1 MASLKDISVVV
12 EGGTETRAI
21 RSGEKYVT
29 AQGFTAIKDGQKQSA
44 ASAGMVRATGRKP
57 AWIRA
62 QLPVGAGFGA
72 VKDIVHEHRL
82 ATVCEEAKC
91 PNIGECWNA
100 GTATIMLMGA
110 VCTRACRFCSVD
122 TGNPRGWLDEEEPE
136 NTARSVELMKLK
148 YIVLTSVNRD
158 DLPDGG
164 AAHYAAAIRAIKR
177 RTPHVA
183 VEALTPDFQ
192 GVMRDVEVVVDSGLE
207 VFAQNVETVKRL
219 THPVRDPRASYEQT
233 LAVLGHAKKYKPSVL
248 TKTSL
253 MLGLGETDE
262 EIAETMDD
270 LRAVNVDLLTLG
282 QYLRPTVHH
291 LEVQRFVTP
300 AQFDQYR
307 AWALAKGF
315 RECVAGPLV
324 RSSYRAE
331 QALAGNNA
339 GISNGA
345 GPGNRDKSMA
355 ASAGNSSAVDL
366 SRFPG
371 PAPFEA
377 PAVKYLGRAEYDP
390 TWREMQRITDT
401 RDANTPDEIW
411 LLEHPPVFT
420 LGLNADSSHVLA
432 AGDIPVVKIDRGGQV
447 TYHGPGQ
454 LVVYPLIDIRRAGFG
469 VRDLVT
475 ALERAVIT
483 YCASLGITAECRK
496 NAPGVYVDGRKIASV
511 GLRIRRGA
519 SYHGLAF
526 NVNMD
531 LEPFQRINP
540 CGYAGL
546 QMTQLADLGHTGA
559 SVESVGEAF
568 APFLT
573 GALEDLR
580 ARKPESLAV

>member
-1 MASLKDISVVV
+1 MTTLKNIPVI
-12 EGGTETRAI
+12 TENRAP

-29 AQGFTAIKDGQKQSA
+29 PQGFTAIKDGQKPRSA
-44 ASAGMVRATGRKP
+44 ESPSARVGKP
-57 AWIRA
+57 RWITA
-62 QLPVGAGFGA
+62 PLAAGAGFSA
-72 VKDIVHEHRL
+72 VKGIVREHRL

-122 TGNPRGWLDEEEPE
+122 TGNPRGWLDAEEPE

-164 AAHYAAAIRAIKR
+164 ARHYADAIRAIKR
-177 RTPHVA
+177 RTPQVA

-192 GVMRDVEVVVDSGLE
+192 GVMKDVETVVDSGLD

-219 THPVRDPRASYEQT
+219 THPVRDPRAGYQQT
-233 LAVLGHAKKYKPSVL
+233 IDVLAHAKKHKPAVL

-262 EIAETMDD
+262 EISQCMDD
-270 LRAVNVDLLTLG
+270 LRAANVDLLTLG
-282 QYLRPTVHH
+282 QYLRPTMHH
-291 LEVQRFVTP
+291 LPVQRFVTP
-300 AQFDQYR
+300 AEFDKYR
-307 AWALAKGF
+307 QWALARGF
-315 RECVAGPLV
+315 RECVSGPLV

-339 GISNGA
+339 GLVNGIN
-345 GPGNRDKSMA
+345 GDIP
-355 ASAGNSSAVDL
+355 
-366 SRFPG
+366 RFPANG
-371 PAPFEA
+371 DRPAEVSHASVAAA
-377 PAVKYLGRAEYDP
+377 PTVKWLGRVPYEP

-401 RDANTPDEIW
+401 RDANTPDQIW

-420 LGLNADSSHVLA
+420 QGLNGDPSHVLA
-432 AGDIPVVKIDRGGQV
+432 AGDIPVVQIDRGGQV

-454 LVVYPLIDIRRAGFG
+454 LVVYPLIDIRRAGLG

-475 ALERAVIT
+475 ALERAVIA
-483 YCASLGITAECRK
+483 YCATLGIEAECRK
-496 NAPGVYVDGRKIASV
+496 NAPGVYVAGRKIASV

-546 QMTQLADLGHTGA
+546 QMTQLAAQGQPNATVEETGR
-559 SVESVGEAF
+559 AF
-568 APFLT
+568 VPFLQRELA
-573 GALEDLR
+573 GFG
-580 ARKPESLAV
+580 RKSGGD

>member
-1 MASLKDISVVV
+1 MASLKDIPVV
-12 EGGTETRAI
+12 TESRAI

-29 AQGFTAIKDGQKQSA
+29 PQGFTAIKDGQKQR
-44 ASAGMVRATGRKP
+44 AGTVPAPATGRKP
-57 AWIRA
+57 SWIRA

-72 VKDIVHEHRL
+72 VKGIVHEHRL

-122 TGNPRGWLDEEEPE
+122 TGNPRGWLDAEEPE

-164 AAHYAAAIRAIKR
+164 AEHYAAAIRAIKR
-177 RTPHVA
+177 RTPQVA

-192 GVMRDVEVVVDSGLE
+192 GVLRDVETVVDSGLE

-219 THPVRDPRASYEQT
+219 THPVRDARASYEQT
-233 LAVLGHAKKYKPSVL
+233 LSVLAHAKKYKPEVL

-262 EIAETMDD
+262 EIAQTMDD

-300 AQFDQYR
+300 AEFDQYR
-307 AWALAKGF
+307 EWALAKGF

-339 GISNGA
+339 GIKNGNGDSPHLLAKGA
-345 GPGNRDKSMA
+345 GPA
-355 ASAGNSSAVDL
+355 APSVKWLGKVDY
-366 SRFPG
+366 
-371 PAPFEA
+371 E
-377 PAVKYLGRAEYDP
+377 P

-401 RDANTPDEIW
+401 RDEHTPDEIW

-420 LGLNADSSHVLA
+420 LGLNADAGHVLA

-454 LVVYPLIDIRRAGFG
+454 LVVYPLIDIRRARLG

-475 ALERAVIT
+475 AMERAVID
-483 YCASLGITAECRK
+483 YCASLGITAQCK
-496 NAPGVYVDGRKIASV
+496 QNAPGVYVDGKKIASV

-531 LEPFQRINP
+531 LEPFGRINP

-546 QMTQLADLGHTGA
+546 QMTQLAALGSPDA
-559 SVESVGEAF
+559 DVESVGQAF
-568 APFLT
+568 VPFLQD
-573 GALEDLR
+573 ALVQLR
-580 ARKPESLAV
+580 TPRK